1 MSYLSVSIKDIVA
14 KISNNE
20 VYLPAIQRKFVWKHE
35 QIEKLFDSIMLGYP
49 IGTFL
54 FWDVEKSLAN
64 SYTFYKFIQEYHE
77 RDNFMN
83 EKAPH
88 PEMKDRII
96 GILDGQQRL
105 SSLYLALQGSHASKK
120 PRARWDNDD
129 AFPKKYMYF
138 NILCKNQPRNDENI
152 TYEFKFLTDA
162 EAGVSDSDHCWLKVK
177 EALTWRDAN
186 DSIRYATGKQLLTN
200 EVAIENLTTLWQRI
214 TQDKI
219 INYFQVIDQ
228 DLDSVLEIFIRVNS
242 GGTVLSKSDLLF
254 STIVANWENARE
266 EIEALIKS
274 INNRGEKFDFDN
286 DFIMRSC
293 LVLTDCPVL
302 FNVNNFKKGNV
313 IKIKENWEK
322 IKSAIKET
330 VDLLVE
336 FGFNQDTLTSRNAII
351 PISYF
356 IFKGGLLDG
365 KNKSN
370 IRKYLIISLLKQIY
384 GGKGDQVL
392 DSIRNVLRKQDGNG
406 YILKTPDFPL
416 QTLQKHR
423 LPAEKSLNLTDE
435 DIDNIFEYKKGAY
448 TFMVLSLLY
457 PSLKFSQVQFHQD
470 HIHPAS
476 TFKNSNLKKLGIS
489 KDEIE
494 NWQRIKDTISNLQIL
509 EGRENESKS
518 KTPFN
523 EWYENS
529 VSNKPLF
536 KSNHYIPET
545 NYKLSNFD
553 EFIKLRSEKLK
564 LEIKRVFNMTIHQMT
579 QS

>member
-1 MSYLSVSIKDIVA
+1 MSYLDITIKDIVT

-20 VYLPAIQRKFVWKHE
+20 VYLPAIQRKFVWKNE
-35 QIEKLFDSIMLGYP
+35 QIERLFDSIMLGYP

-54 FWDVEKSLAN
+54 FWDVDKSIAN
-64 SYTFYKFIQEYHE
+64 LYTFYKFIQEYHE
-77 RDNFMN
+77 RDNFLN

-88 PEMKDRII
+88 PEMKERII

-105 SSLYLALQGSHASKK
+105 SSLYLALQGSFANKK

-138 NILCKNQPRNDENI
+138 NILCKNLPRDDENL
-152 TYEFKFLTDA
+152 TYEFKFLTETEA
-162 EAGVSDSDHCWLKVK
+162 EFSDLDHCWLKVK
-177 EALTWRDAN
+177 EALTWKDAN
-186 DSIRYATGKQLLTN
+186 DYIRYATGKQLLTN
-200 EVAIENLTTLWQRI
+200 EIAIENLTTLWQRI

-219 INYFQVIDQ
+219 INYFQVKDQ

-254 STIVANWENARE
+254 STIVANWEDARE

-274 INNRGEKFDFDN
+274 INTKGDKFNFDN

-293 LVLTDCPVL
+293 LVLTDSPVL
-302 FNVNNFKKGNV
+302 FNVNNFKKENV
-313 IKIKENWEK
+313 EK
-322 IKSAIKET
+322 IKGNWENIKLGIKKT

-351 PISYF
+351 PIFYY
-356 IFKGGLLDG
+356 IFKGGRLDG
-365 KNKSN
+365 TNKSN

-392 DSIRNVLRKQDGNG
+392 ESIRNVLRKPDGNG
-406 YILKTPDFPL
+406 YVLKDPNFPL
-416 QTLQKHR
+416 NILQKHK
-423 LPAEKSLNLTDE
+423 LPAEKSLHLTDE

-457 PSLKFSQVQFHQD
+457 PNLKFCQVKFHQD

-476 TFKNSNLKKLGIS
+476 SFKNSNLKKLGIP
-489 KDEIE
+489 KDTME
-494 NWQRIKDTISNLQIL
+494 NWQRIKDTIVNLQIL
-509 EGRENESKS
+509 EGKENESKS
-518 KTPFN
+518 KSPFYV
-523 EWYENS
+523 WFENN
-529 VSNKPLF
+529 VLDKPL
-536 KSNHYIPET
+536 
-545 NYKLSNFD
+545 YKLLHNIPDTDYKLDNFD
-553 EFIKLRSEKLK
+553 EFIKLRTDKLRYK
-564 LEIKRVFNMTIHQMT
+564 IKTMF
-579 QS
+579 